1 MVWKNVTLSL
11 HVRRIGLKVGLCVA
25 QPHLN
30 PVDVVQVLASNEQP
44 LRVVTQIAQS
54 EAVLKL
60 GDLVSDQVGWSGIY
74 LLLLL
79 RISFRIILRGF
90 MLALILGPDLLLC
103 VTRWMG
109 LPGVLRVARLVAL
122 LQACARLI
130 DQSRVVP
137 LAL

>member
-1 MVWKNVTLSL
+1 M
-11 HVRRIGLKVGLCVA
+11 
-25 QPHLN
+25 
-30 PVDVVQVLASNEQP
+30 
-44 LRVVTQIAQS
+44 VTQIAQS

-90 MLALILGPDLLLC
+90 MLALILGPDLLRC
-103 VTRWMG
+103 VTRWLG